1 MLSMQFSPAAA
12 HGNLQIRLLK
22 AKSYIRYW
30 TPLNSILLNLV
41 ANTIG
46 LVIPKW
52 FNTLYGKELFEGKP
66 SNWFYGSF
74 ALTLTALLIC
84 QYTDSTTI
92 RFIAN
97 LITGGNAYITALCFN
112 MILKQNEEIALT
124 NSHNEEEDNKHN
136 NSPKVVIRLMEHCSA
151 FCPAQPTRR
160 LRVALCNTRLS

>member
-1 MLSMQFSPAAA
+1 MKEKQMEV
-12 HGNLQIRLLK
+12 I
-22 AKSYIRYW
+22 
-30 TPLNSILLNLV
+30 NSILLNLV

-52 FNTLYGKELFEGKP
+52 FNTLYGKELFEDKP

-97 LITGGNAYITALCFN
+97 VIAGGNAYITALCFN
-112 MILKQNEEIALT
+112 MILKQNEEITLT

-136 NSPKVVIRLMEHCSA
+136 NSPKVVIRLINVIKITKAKKKPSPRIA
-151 FCPAQPTRR
+151 AKARR
-160 LRVALCNTRLS
+160 KQCGSRSGELQ